1 VLLKVLLLLAL
12 LHSLIVAGIVI
23 WEKRNP
29 TSALAW
35 LLAITFLPF
44 LGVWLYLLF
53 GRRRFRQRAKSMT
66 LADRKVREALPRP
79 PDPLDADERWSSL
92 RGRIHP
98 AQRGLMMLAR
108 NIGEFAVTEK
118 NRTKVLRDA
127 SLAYPA
133 MEEAIL
139 GARQYVHVE
148 YYIFEPDAT
157 GRRFLELLA
166 EKARAGLEV
175 RLLVD
180 HFGSG
185 GLTRDFLA
193 PFLEAGGRFSF
204 CMETRFPHL
213 LTLWRLNYR
222 NHRKIIVVDGAT
234 GFTGGMNIGDNYLGR
249 DHRVGYWRDM
259 HLQLDGPAVGDLQ
272 RIFAEDWLHATGE
285 ILADPRYAPLA
296 AARGDDLVQ
305 IIPSGPDMRWDP
317 IHKLL
322 FEAIVTAGQR
332 VYITSPYFIPDAT
345 ILQALTTS
353 ALRGVD
359 VRLLLPG
366 KSDLPLVRLAG
377 RSYFEELLQAGVRIF
392 EYQAG
397 VLHAKTLVADGRYG
411 SIGSANMD
419 IRSFHLNFEVNA
431 FVYSEALAGELEE
444 IFLDDLR
451 QAREITLAEEE
462 ELPLHLKLPERL
474 ARLLSGLM

>member
-1 VLLKVLLLLAL
+1 
-12 LHSLIVAGIVI
+12 
-23 WEKRNP
+23 
-29 TSALAW
+29 
-35 LLAITFLPF
+35 
-44 LGVWLYLLF
+44 
-53 GRRRFRQRAKSMT
+53 
-66 LADRKVREALPRP
+66 
-79 PDPLDADERWSSL
+79 
-92 RGRIHP
+92 
-98 AQRGLMMLAR
+98 MMLAR
-108 NIGEFAVTEK
+108 NIGEFAVTER

-193 PFLEAGGRFSF
+193 PFLEAGGQFSF

-259 HLQLDGPAVGDLQ
+259 HLQLDGPAVEDLQ

-285 ILADPRYAPLA
+285 ILADPRYLLHTLREGFVFYGALIGGLGGVA
-296 AARGDDLVQ
+296 VYALRK
-305 IIPSGPDMRWDP
+305 
-317 IHKLL
+317 KLPFFSL
-322 FEAIVTAGQR
+322 TD
-332 VYITSPYFIPDAT
+332 YFIPGLVLGHAFGRVGCFFAGCCYGTACDTPISIVFPAGGAAPAGVPLLPT
-345 ILQALTTS
+345 QLMESAFLFLLCAFLVWRLAKKKPFGTVSGWYMALYGVWRFAIEFFRNDERGFVGALSTS
-353 ALRGVD
+353 QFISIFVFLGGVA
-359 VRLLLPG
+359 LLLLVKLG
-366 KSDLPLVRLAG
+366 VLKKTVLDLPVPV
-377 RSYFEELLQAGVRIF
+377 EE
-392 EYQAG
+392 EPKKK
-397 VLHAKTLVADGRYG
+397 AKKDEAE
-411 SIGSANMD
+411 AKAEN
-419 IRSFHLNFEVNA
+419 EVK
-431 FVYSEALAGELEE
+431 LEE
-444 IFLDDLR
+444 K
-451 QAREITLAEEE
+451 E
-462 ELPLHLKLPERL
+462 
-474 ARLLSGLM
+474 